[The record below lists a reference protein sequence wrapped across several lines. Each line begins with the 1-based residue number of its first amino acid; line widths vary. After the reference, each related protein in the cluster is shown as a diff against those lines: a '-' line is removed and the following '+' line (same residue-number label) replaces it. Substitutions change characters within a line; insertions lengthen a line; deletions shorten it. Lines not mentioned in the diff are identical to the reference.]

1 VTDTGHLVARHSL
14 SAPDPAPNASNCK
27 RDYTPI
33 NRNLFYITSSNT
45 TVSTYVDFEVLQGV
59 SHMPEHQF
67 VEQSAVPIS
76 TTTTS
81 GMRSVTAVHAILWG
95 GLVAGILDA
104 VDGVIAFGTQGLNP
118 IQVLQYI
125 ASGALAQSAFRGG
138 IATAALGATFHFIIA
153 WVAAGVFVL
162 ATRRLEIF
170 KTHAVPAGLLY
181 GVAVY
186 FFMNYLVLPLSA
198 VAPSPFHIGLFLNGV
213 IGHALLVGLPIALY
227 SRRIG

>member
-1 VTDTGHLVARHSL
+1 M
-14 SAPDPAPNASNCK
+14 PD
-27 RDYTPI
+27 
-33 NRNLFYITSSNT
+33 
-45 TVSTYVDFEVLQGV
+45 
-59 SHMPEHQF
+59 HQF

-81 GMRSVTAVHAILWG
+81 GKRSVTAVYAILWG

-125 ASGALAQSAFRGG
+125 ASGALGQSAFRGG
-138 IATAALGATFHFIIA
+138 MATAALGIVFHFVIA
-153 WVAAGVFVL
+153 LVASVVFVFASRRIVAL
-162 ATRRLEIF
+162 KTR
-170 KTHAVPAGLLY
+170 AVPFGLLY

-198 VAPSPFHIGLFLNGV
+198 VAPSPFHIWLFLNGV